1 MVEAQLRK
9 ALQIS
14 EGRYRRLF
22 EAAQDGILLLNSE
35 SGQIEDANPFLVNL
49 LGYSH
54 DELLGKKIW
63 EIGAFKDTLL
73 NFEAFKEL
81 QAKHYIRYEDLPLET
96 KDGRKIAVEFV
107 SNVYDADG
115 ISVIHCNIRDITA
128 RHLSAVALRAT
139 ARSLRI
145 VSDSNAARLDAKSEN
160 ELFADYCRIVVES
173 GGYRLVWVG
182 YAGNG
187 PDKAVV
193 TLAHWGFDDGYSA
206 VAEITWADTPSGN
219 GPVGRALR
227 DGKVQFVEDIATD
240 PTMAPWREDAL
251 LRGYRSCIALPFRTV
266 DFPMAC
272 LVAYG
277 DKRGAWSTDERK
289 LLQETAADLA
299 FGINALRTSVAKLAF
314 QESLRVTLEQTIQV
328 LSNTIAE
335 RDSYTASHQRRVAAI
350 CVGIATEMGIAPGR
364 VHGLHLAAMVH
375 DLGKIGIPAEILSKP
390 GRLSATEYSLIK
402 EHAQIGFDILKDVA
416 FPWPIAKTVLQHHER
431 IDGTGYPQGLKGD
444 EILLEAK
451 VLAVAD
457 VIEAMASHRP
467 YRPAMG
473 LDAALDEIKT
483 SRGVKF
489 DADVVDAAVRL
500 FHEKG
505 FQFES

>member
-1 MVEAQLRK
+1 MVEDELRK

-14 EGRYRRLF
+14 EARYRRLF
-22 EAAQDGILLLNSE
+22 ETAQDGVLLLNSE
-35 SGQIEDANPFLVNL
+35 TGQIEDANPFLANL

-63 EIGAFKDTLL
+63 EIGELQDTLL
-73 NFEAFKEL
+73 DVDAFTEL
-81 QAKHYIRYEDLPLET
+81 KAKQYIRYDDLPLAT

-107 SNVYDADG
+107 SNVYDVDG
-115 ISVIHCNIRDITA
+115 VSVIQCNIRDITA

-145 VSDSNAARLDAKSEN
+145 VSESNAARLGAKSEK
-160 ELFADYCRIVVES
+160 ELLTDYCKIVVEA
-173 GGYRLVWVG
+173 GGYRMAWVG
-182 YAGNG
+182 SAGDG
-187 PDKAVV
+187 PDKPVV
-193 TLAHWGFDDGYSA
+193 ALAHWGLDDGYLD
-206 VAEITWADTPSGN
+206 VAEITWADTPRGN

-227 DGKVQFVEDIATD
+227 DGKVQFVDDIATD
-240 PTMAPWREDAL
+240 PIMAPWRETAL
-251 LRGYRSCIALPFRTV
+251 RRGYRSCIAVPFRSV

-272 LVAYG
+272 LIAYG
-277 DKRGAWSTDERK
+277 GIRGAWSTDERK

-299 FGINALRTSVAKLAF
+299 FGINALRTGAAKLAF
-314 QESLRVTLEQTIQV
+314 QESLRVSLEQTIMV
-328 LSNTIAE
+328 LSGTIAE
-335 RDSYTASHQRRVAAI
+335 RDSYTAGHQRRVAAI
-350 CVGIATEMGIAPGR
+350 CVGIAEEMGMAPDR

-390 GRLSATEYSLIK
+390 GRLSATEFSLIK
-402 EHAQIGFDILKDVA
+402 EHAQIAFDILKDVA
-416 FPWPIAKTVLQHHER
+416 FPWPIAKTILQHHER
-431 IDGTGYPQGLKGD
+431 IDGSGYPQGLKGD

-467 YRPAMG
+467 YRPTMG
-473 LDAALDEIKT
+473 LDAALDEITT

-489 DADVVDAAVRL
+489 DPGVVDAAVRL
-500 FHEKG
+500 FREMG
-505 FQFES
+505 FQLEP